1 MITLLLLSLVLGVV
15 LIMISG
21 IGVILLDPIIAI
33 LIVVGVYKLI
43 KWIFGKK

>member
-15 LIMISG
+15 LILISG

-43 KWIFGKK
+43 KWIFGKR